1 VTGYGLADGKERWT
15 VGGLEA
21 VSVCPTPVVGD
32 GQLYVMSRSFGG
44 SALPAGM
51 EAMMRLADKD
61 NDGRLTREEAPFFQK
76 DGAFDFI
83 DSDRDGSVVAAEFK
97 AASEHLARAE
107 FGLFALRDP
116 GTATGDLTATH
127 VAWKHQ
133 KGIAKVTSP
142 LLYRDRLWVIAD
154 GGLLTCT
161 EPKTGRIIFERE
173 RLGAEAGGEYF
184 ASPVAADGRIFL
196 CSTRGVVTVIEAA
209 DTLKVLTQTALGAPI
224 QATPALVG
232 KRLLIRTASDLYAF
246 ESPHAPPDQPRAE
259 PPPR

>member
-1 VTGYGLADGKERWT
+1 MRSWSPAALRVTGYGLTDGKEHWS

-44 SALPAGM
+44 SAIPSGM
-51 EAMMRLADKD
+51 EAMMLLADKD
-61 NDGRLTREEAPFFQK
+61 KDGNLTREEAPFLMK

-83 DSDRDGSVVAAEFK
+83 DSNRNGSITADESK
-97 AASEHLARAE
+97 AASEHLKRAE

-116 GTATGDLTATH
+116 ETATGDLTATH
-127 VAWKHQ
+127 IVWKHQ
-133 KGIAKVTSP
+133 KGIAKVSSP

-161 EPKTGRIIFERE
+161 EPKTGRIIFDRQ
-173 RLGAEAGGEYF
+173 RLGPEAGGDYF

-196 CSTRGVVTVIEAA
+196 CSKRGAVTSRRSRRHTK
-209 DTLKVLTQTALGAPI
+209 DPSSKQPW
-224 QATPALVG
+224 TPRSWPPLRFAG
-232 KRLLIRTASDLYAF
+232 DQLLIRTANDLYAF
-246 ESPHAPPDQPRAE
+246 GN
-259 PPPR
+259 